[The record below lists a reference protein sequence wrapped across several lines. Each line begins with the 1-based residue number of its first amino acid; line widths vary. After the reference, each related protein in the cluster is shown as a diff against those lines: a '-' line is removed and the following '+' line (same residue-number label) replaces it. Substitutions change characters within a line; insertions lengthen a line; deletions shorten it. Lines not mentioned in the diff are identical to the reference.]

1 MFGKWK
7 VCYPNKHR
15 ANRPFPKLARLLQ
28 NISQARHSGGHGLF
42 REVPMFNADK
52 IGRTLAALACT
63 ALVSSVFML
72 GALAPAVGH
81 IAAGGIA

>member
-1 MFGKWK
+1 
-7 VCYPNKHR
+7 
-15 ANRPFPKLARLLQ
+15 
-28 NISQARHSGGHGLF
+28 
-42 REVPMFNADK
+42 MFNANK
-52 IGRTLAALACT
+52 AGRTLAALACT